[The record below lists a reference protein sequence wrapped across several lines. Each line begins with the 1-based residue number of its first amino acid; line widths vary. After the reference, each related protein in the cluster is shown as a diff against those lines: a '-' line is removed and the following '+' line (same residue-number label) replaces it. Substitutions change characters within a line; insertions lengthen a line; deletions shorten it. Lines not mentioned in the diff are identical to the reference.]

1 MTARF
6 APAARASK
14 QASTFGIMPPSMVP
28 SVMRALHS
36 SGLLLMLALG
46 IPAAVRAQAA
56 PAPQNATLRA
66 AIQAYENLD
75 FTRAITLARRAL
87 SEHMTGPDQARA
99 YELLGFS
106 YSATDSQVKAVDAF
120 KQAILLDP
128 DRQLDPN
135 KVSPKITSLF
145 YSALGQVLV
154 VRQLQAD
161 SARFIGGQGAVPLRQ
176 IGTATSNL
184 TLFQQVG
191 GSVGLAAAGTVFGS
205 RLVEELPR
213 QLAAS
218 SLPPQ
223 IVASF
228 SASGAGSL
236 NRLTGVGDLGQ
247 AILAGAPVATRAQLE
262 PFVPDIVGAIHR
274 AFSLATASTFDFGI
288 VAALVAV
295 VMVVFLREAPM
306 RGPVR
311 EEATAAPPSPDR
323 QPSPLAGEAGK

>member
-1 MTARF
+1 MILVRY
-6 APAARASK
+6 
-14 QASTFGIMPPSMVP
+14 
-28 SVMRALHS
+28 
-36 SGLLLMLALG
+36 SGTGVVVGLFLLS
-46 IPAAVRAQAA
+46 
-56 PAPQNATLRA
+56 NLRA
-66 AIQAYENLD
+66 DTPLPLLWSWMFVTGIGVGPIFSV
-75 FTRAITLARRAL
+75 FT
-87 SEHMTGPDQARA
+87 
-99 YELLGFS
+99 
-106 YSATDSQVKAVDAF
+106 
-120 KQAILLDP
+120 
-128 DRQLDPN
+128 
-135 KVSPKITSLF
+135 
-145 YSALGQVLV
+145 LV
-154 VRQLQAD
+154 V
-161 SARFIGGQGAVPLRQ
+161 QGAVPLRQ

-247 AILAGAPVATRAQLE
+247 AILAGAPVTTRAQLE

-311 EEATAAPPSPDR
+311 EEATAAPPLPDR